1 MSCART
7 SQMLDAW
14 IDDELDPAT
23 SQEIARHVE
32 SCTECG
38 KRRAE
43 RDALRATLRTAI
55 SVAGAPA
62 ALKLAVLR
70 KLQAE
75 SVDSSPRPERVLPW
89 WQAVVFAMAASTC
102 AAMLTFFLL
111 TPPLVPR
118 PDGQISAQLVAL
130 HANSLAGSQ
139 LIDVASSER
148 HVVKPWFHGKVD
160 FAPPVR
166 DFSADGFVLLG
177 ARLEHV
183 GVQPAAALVYK
194 IRKHPVNLFV
204 WRGEQGRVTPVTF
217 ETVHGFTV
225 GTWSS
230 AGLNFA
236 VVSDVEA
243 RELAVFAQSP

>member
-43 RDALRATLRTAI
+43 RDALRTTLRTAI
-55 SVAGAPA
+55 SVASAPA

-111 TPPLVPR
+111 TPPWFRGRTARFPGSLLRCMPTR
-118 PDGQISAQLVAL
+118 WPA
-130 HANSLAGSQ
+130 ANSLMSPRQ
-139 LIDVASSER
+139 SDTWSN
-148 HVVKPWFHGKVD
+148 P
-160 FAPPVR
+160 
-166 DFSADGFVLLG
+166 
-177 ARLEHV
+177 
-183 GVQPAAALVYK
+183 
-194 IRKHPVNLFV
+194 
-204 WRGEQGRVTPVTF
+204 
-217 ETVHGFTV
+217 GFTAKLTSRLPY
-225 GTWSS
+225 GIFRQTGLCFWERALNTSAFNPPQRSS
-230 AGLNFA
+230 TRSASIRSIFSSGA
-236 VVSDVEA
+236 ASRGA
-243 RELAVFAQSP
+243 